1 MTDAVHSLHS
11 PIFDN
16 QKLKKLP
23 PSFYWGV
30 LFAVLLHLALLY
42 CLFSQNFSLMPAVEP
57 VPIDKPI
64 DMSMERIRPEPPKP
78 TPTTAHTNPMTPHTP
93 VTTTPDNIETLP
105 VDPVVNKTPTAPG
118 PVTLPAE
125 PILPGPVVS
134 NDPVYVTARW
144 SRFPN
149 ADALGAYYPPRA
161 LNDEIEGSATVE
173 CTVLDAA
180 GRVRCSALSEIPG
193 NYGFGKATVSMV
205 QDKGR
210 VDTSKGDIKIG
221 SVLRQTVKW
230 SLN

>member
-1 MTDAVHSLHS
+1 MTGAVHSYHS

-16 QKLKKLP
+16 PKLKKLP

-42 CLFSQNFSLMPAVEP
+42 CIFNQTFALP
-57 VPIDKPI
+57 PILEAPKAEKPI
-64 DMSMERIRPEPPKP
+64 DMTMVTITPEPPKP
-78 TPTTAHTNPMTPHTP
+78 TPTTTHTNPVTPHTP
-93 VTTTPDNIETLP
+93 ATATPDNIETLP
-105 VDPVVNKTPTAPG
+105 VDPVVNPTPTAPG

-125 PILPGPVVS
+125 PTLPGPVVS
-134 NDPVYVTARW
+134 NAPVYVAARW